1 MQRWVVVLVL
11 AAAAAAGCRRR
22 EVNEVPEKQMASD
35 IPRALAIE
43 DLRKLLPTADYVAG
57 TNPKETYKASEVK
70 SVEVGDKEVRVIPVK
85 GRDPVLAAA
94 YAQMTEVKLEKVGRY
109 YYARIFSTAQ
119 PDRGKDL
126 LNFQWRNQ
134 EPAQQVV
141 QLLEALRLKR

>member
-1 MQRWVVVLVL
+1 MRIGWSLLVL
-11 AAAAAAGCRRR
+11 AILATGCRRR
-22 EVNEVPEKQMASD
+22 EVIDVPEKQVASD
-35 IPRALAIE
+35 IPRALAME
-43 DLRKLLPTADYVAG
+43 DLRKLLPTADYIAG

-70 SVEVGDKEVRVIPVK
+70 SVEVGDKEVRVLPVK
-85 GRDPVLAAA
+85 EKYPVLTAA

-119 PDRGKDL
+119 PEKGKDL

-141 QLLEALRLKR
+141 QLLEALRVKK

>member
-1 MQRWVVVLVL
+1 MRILWGVLLLAVL
-11 AAAAAAGCRRR
+11 AAGCRRR
-22 EVNEVPEKQMASD
+22 EVIDVPDKQVASD
-35 IPRALAIE
+35 IPRALAME

-70 SVEVGDKEVRVIPVK
+70 TVEVGEQEIRVLPVK
-85 GRDPVLAAA
+85 EKYPVLAAA

-119 PDRGKDL
+119 PDKGKDL

-141 QLLEALRLKR
+141 QLLEALRVKK